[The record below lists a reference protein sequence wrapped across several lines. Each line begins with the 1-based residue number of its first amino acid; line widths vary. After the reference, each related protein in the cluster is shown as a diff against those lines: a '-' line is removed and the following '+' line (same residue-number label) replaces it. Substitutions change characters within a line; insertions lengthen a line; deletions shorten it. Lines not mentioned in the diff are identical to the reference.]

1 MSRKKMSGPQAKAP
15 TQDIRIRSMPTQLVY
30 RLKSVLALRGQTL
43 GDWFLI
49 VAAKTADEERK

>member
-1 MSRKKMSGPQAKAP
+1 MSGPQAKAP

-49 VAAKTADEERK
+49 EAAKTADERKKTKVPT

>member
-1 MSRKKMSGPQAKAP
+1 MSGPQAKAP